1 MSMVCATLQFILN
14 AVSYALTTAISLTC
28 TLTFCVVGTSTAV
41 GKSLCIYSTNLQI
54 ANYWSWN
61 FVLGGVMCLVRLTNS
76 INILFAVS
84 NARHIIR

>member
-54 ANYWSWN
+54 ASWN
-61 FVLGGVMCLVRLTNS
+61 FVLGGAMCLVRLTNS